1 MGQESYEERRIW
13 RGDPSARGTRV
24 LSRRTGRVGPVAWGL
39 RRGRPPE
46 GRGEPG
52 GKHGQ
57 VTGASEVARSCG
69 SGRARGREGA
79 RGDRRAGGRRLPG
92 RHPRE
97 GGGASTAR
105 LLSAEG
111 RAARGV
117 GAHGDDVP
125 VPLQGHR
132 ELFRPDGGG
141 REAVR
146 RRVELRGPLRGA
158 RGARGSHRLLRGE
171 DPWDRDSRG
180 RVNPAWGDRWG
191 RSWGEW
197 IDVAR
202 SVDRGGR
209 GWGGRDVGGGGGR
222 WGGGGRVGGGGGEGG
237 GRGGAAGVGV
247 RGAGG
252 RGGGGGGG
260 GRLPGAWMGGRG
272 GEGFEA
278 VVRRGGACG
287 GRRAS
292 RDVGGVAVP
301 PLRSRRGVGMRR
313 RVDAGRCACDWRL
326 NGS

>member
-97 GGGASTAR
+97 GGWASTAR

-202 SVDRGGR
+202 SVDRWGRSWGEWIDVARSVDRWGRSWGVRGGGERGGR
-209 GWGGRDVGGGGGR
+209 GWGGGRDGARGGDGGGR
-222 WGGGGRVGGGGGEGG
+222 SGGGWIDVARSVDRWGRSWGECDVA
-237 GRGGAAGVGV
+237 RSVD
-247 RGAGG
+247 R
-252 RGGGGGGG
+252 
-260 GRLPGAWMGGRG
+260 W
-272 GEGFEA
+272 
-278 VVRRGGACG
+278 VRR
-287 GRRAS
+287 
-292 RDVGGVAVP
+292 
-301 PLRSRRGVGMRR
+301 
-313 RVDAGRCACDWRL
+313 
-326 NGS
+326 